1 MTAGPIAFVLNA
13 SAGSGAHADW
23 FQRQRATLEAMAG
36 ARHVTLAAN
45 GEEIHAA
52 VRRALQAGCRRVVAG
67 GGDGTINAVAG
78 HLVGRADVALG
89 VLPLG
94 TLNHFA
100 KDVGVPVEL
109 DAALQVLTDGGQ
121 ETAVDIGEVNGRFF
135 VNNSSLG
142 LYPAIVRHREQQQHR
157 LGRGKWPAFAWAVLG
172 VLRRYPF
179 LDVRMVVDGEERFH
193 RTPFVFIGNNE
204 YRMDG
209 LSIGRRA
216 CLSDGLLSV
225 YVAQRT
231 GRLGLLRLAL
241 RALLGRLAQAGD
253 FSAMHAR
260 DLHITTRRRHL
271 RVATDGEVQMLSGPL
286 HYRVH
291 VAALRVIVPR
301 T

>member
-1 MTAGPIAFVLNA
+1 MTAGRMAFVLNA

-23 FQRQRATLEAMAG
+23 FQRQRATLEGLAG
-36 ARHVTLAAN
+36 AQHVTLAA
-45 GEEIHAA
+45 GGDEIHAA
-52 VRRALQAGCRRVVAG
+52 VQRALDAGCRRVVAG
-67 GGDGTINAVAG
+67 GGDGTVNAVAG
-78 HLVGRADVALG
+78 HLVGRSDVVLG

-109 DAALQVLTDGGQ
+109 DAALQLLSDGGQ
-121 ETAVDIGEVNGRFF
+121 VVPVDIGEVNGQFF

-142 LYPAIVRHREQQQHR
+142 LYPEIVRHREQQQHR

-179 LDVRMVVDGEERFH
+179 LDLRLVVDGEERFH

-216 CLSDGLLSV
+216 CLSDGLLSI

-241 RALLGRLAQAGD
+241 RALLGRLKQAGD
-253 FSAMHAR
+253 FSVLHAR
-260 DLHITTRRRHL
+260 DLHITTRRPHL
-271 RVATDGEVQMLSGPL
+271 RVATDGEVQMLTGPL

-291 VAALRVIVPR
+291 PQALRVIVPQ